1 MCGRCMKTYPWNLEG
16 LFNEAL
22 FRWAASN
29 IPKLAQ
35 PLAKLD
41 DMMGRGGLNDV
52 KKWWWDIKLY
62 EDRGYK
68 TARKAINRRALSKN
82 LDVQYKDQTLAV
94 YPAHLAPHPWPYPF
108 YMYREK
114 GIAAYEAMIG
124 AEQYRKQIVDG
135 RLDSLHKY
143 CASGKSPV
151 VRVEVSRVERMTDDK
166 KIQI

>member
-1 MCGRCMKTYPWNLEG
+1 MV
-16 LFNEAL
+16 
-22 FRWAASN
+22 S
-29 IPKLAQ
+29 
-35 PLAKLD
+35 
-41 DMMGRGGLNDV
+41 RGGLNDV

-62 EDRGYK
+62 EDGGHK
-68 TARKAINRRALSKN
+68 TARKAINRGALSKN
-82 LDVQYKDQTLAV
+82 LDVQYKDQTLVV

-151 VRVEVSRVERMTDDK
+151 ARVDVSRVQRMTDDK